1 MSLTTK
7 AIFAALALSLTPAMA
22 SAQSFNYQIAPSN
35 GTPYINGVSPN
46 AGGPQP
52 VPVREQTCGA
62 NRLQA
67 FVGHNVETLRG
78 SGMPARYFTPDNPF
92 GTMDYLADRLNVIT
106 DANYIIS
113 RVYCG

>member
-1 MSLTTK
+1 MTISTK
-7 AIFAALALSLTPAMA
+7 AIFAALVLSLTPALA
-22 SAQSFNYQIAPSN
+22 SAQGFNYQVAPSN
-35 GTPYINGVSPN
+35 GVPYINGVN
-46 AGGPQP
+46 QGAGVPQP

-67 FVGHNVETLRG
+67 FVGHHVDTLRG
-78 SGMPARYFTPDNPF
+78 SGMPARYFTPDNPY